1 MLYTHKTD
9 QVLTELAAKA
19 IGLTGYQWCN
29 TSKHMYTYAGNA
41 IRIFA
46 PLQDNDDAFMLATK
60 LGFTVEFPKYKGF
73 GSTCG
78 KHTVFRDDQ
87 EEQTR
92 RAIVL
97 EAADKASVY

>member
-1 MLYTHKTD
+1 MYTPKTD
-9 QVLTELAAKA
+9 RELTELAAKA
-19 IGLTGYQWCN
+19 IGLTGYEWCN
-29 TSKHMYTYAGNA
+29 VSTHLYKHVGNA
-41 IRIFA
+41 IKVFE
-46 PLQDNDDAFMLATK
+46 PLKDNDDAFMLATK
-60 LGFTVEFPKYKGF
+60 LGFTVEFPKYKDF

-78 KHTVFRDDQ
+78 KHTVFRDDP